1 MTRTTR
7 QGLDSS
13 HSRTYLTARNYPGPH
28 LLSTFKPAKREEPAT
43 DEEPQSSTDEEIASD
58 VSAGVESDGGWKQRR
73 QRQPSGPTL
82 EEKLAATRSSRRGTT
97 ESKSTSKSPGS
108 SRKRSSRQIAYDAP
122 DENDEDM
129 IFSQHSQKKRKSVGY
144 GSNRNRRSDWGPR
157 ASSFASRRSESPAS
171 GVGEGSKSTDNG
183 ATGSA
188 GSAKKG
194 PAFKVPR
201 DIASSPPKRVEFKN
215 PPNFP
220 VDSTSSSSFAASS
233 ARDPPVFDGDDD
245 DSPLST
251 PLSSASS
258 DFLNELSQWG
268 DMEAEMTAPEPP
280 PTKTLRPEESLCPM
294 CKQPVDP
301 GLLLTFLEQPRQ
313 RIRDQKQFCE
323 SHQSDSAEKEWTEKR
338 YPTIDWANF
347 DERLEGHFADLER
360 LLAPD
365 STSYY
370 RNLLDSEL
378 KSGQAKNFRLTLDG
392 SGLENMSCGY
402 YGTRGAAKMLQA
414 VTTRF
419 SRKLRRLAADDNIVK
434 KAGVVPYAQAV
445 LVPELAMRLVKE
457 DMGVDDDAARVIIRE
472 SIEIGEKV
480 NFEPNDTVPIPAE
493 EQGGMEIE

>member
-7 QGLDSS
+7 RGLDSS
-13 HSRTYLTARNYPGPH
+13 HSRTYLTARNFTGDS
-28 LLSTFKPAKREEPAT
+28 LLSTFKTPKREEPAT

-58 VSAGVESDGGWKQRR
+58 ASAGVESNSGRERQR
-73 QRQPSGPTL
+73 RQPSGPTL

-97 ESKSTSKSPGS
+97 APSKSPGS
-108 SRKRSSRQIAYDAP
+108 SRKRSSRQMAYDAP
-122 DENDEDM
+122 DENDAEDM

-144 GSNRNRRSDWGPR
+144 GSNRNRRSDWGAR
-157 ASSFASRRSESPAS
+157 GSSFASRRSESPAS
-171 GVGEGSKSTDNG
+171 GAGEVSKSTG
-183 ATGSA
+183 EE
-188 GSAKKG
+188 KKG

-201 DIASSPPKRVEFKN
+201 DVPSSPPKRAVEFKN

-220 VDSTSSSSFAASS
+220 VDSTSSSSFATSS
-233 ARDPPVFDGDDD
+233 AREPPVFDYDDDD

-258 DFLNELSQWG
+258 GFLNELSQWG
-268 DMEAEMTAPEPP
+268 DMEADTTAPTPP
-280 PTKTLRPEESLCPM
+280 PPKTLRPEESLCPM

-313 RIRDQKQFCE
+313 RIRDQKRFCE
-323 SHQSDSAEKEWTEKR
+323 SHQSDTVEKEWTEKR
-338 YPTIDWANF
+338 YPTIDWAHF

-392 SGLENMSCGY
+392 NGLENMSCGY

-419 SRKLRRLAADDNIVK
+419 SRKLRRLAADDHIVK

-457 DMGVDDDAARVIIRE
+457 DMGVNDETARVIIRE

-480 NFEPNDTVPIPAE
+480 NYELNDTVPIPE
-493 EQGGMEIE
+493 DQGRMEIE